1 MDGAAEIPRF
11 LLEEKCIKCH
21 HPQRTE
27 GGLDLSTRESLLRG
41 GDSGAA
47 IDLKQPD
54 LSRLL
59 QRIALPANDDEVMP
73 PKKHAAP
80 LTKEQQQSIAKWI
93 AAGAVWPEGLRLHP
107 REAQS
112 MLPWDAAVDA
122 SLTRIQAFPERIQ
135 LDHHDDFHRLV
146 IVAQRNDGETLDI
159 TNEAKLTISHPA
171 IARLTDQR
179 VEPLSDGDAEVLIVY
194 RGLETRV
201 PVQVRNCQL
210 VRPVSFQ
217 LDIIPQ
223 LTATGCN
230 AGSCH
235 GAASGKDG
243 FHLSLYGFD
252 PAGDYYRLLEQQP
265 GRRVNLAIPEASLL
279 LTKALGQVSHTG
291 GKLFA
296 PKSNAEQVL
305 LQWIREGAK
314 LDDEKTIPHP
324 TSLSMEPREWLFI
337 GEGKTMP
344 LTVCAHYS
352 DGTDRDVTELCAF
365 SSTNDHSVRIEPRSG
380 VSRSREPGEAL
391 LLARFQ
397 TLTQGAQVIV
407 IPADSPAPS
416 KGSGSSH
423 PIDLAVQH
431 KLSQLRIEASPR
443 CDDASFLRRSCIDLI
458 GRLPTQ
464 AEWQA
469 FLSDNAVNKR
479 DKWIDHLLDRPE
491 FSEIWSMKW
500 AELLQIRT
508 FDNGAQQVSYKAA
521 LGYYQWLQQRIAANR
536 PLNEIFREL
545 LSSEGGTF
553 DVPATNFFQIE
564 QDVLKLTENIVQVFT
579 GMRVQCAQCHNHPF
593 DRWSMNDYYGFA
605 SFFAQVKRK
614 NAEDPRE
621 RIVFDAD
628 GEVPHLVTKKPV
640 PPTFLGGDPAEIKPG
655 QTRRQ
660 VVAEWLTNQNNPWFA
675 RHLANVTWAH
685 FFGIGI
691 VEPVDDV
698 RISNPP
704 ANAELLDVITQ
715 QFIRDQFDLKKLV
728 RFICQSETYQRST
741 SVNSSNRTNDRHFSH
756 ALTRRIRAEVL
767 LDCISQITATP
778 NKFRGLPLGSRAVQI
793 ADGNTSNYFL
803 TTFGRASRASVC
815 SCEVKLEPNLSQ
827 ALHLLNGETTHQR
840 IQQGKVPEQLL
851 KELGTPESVMN
862 ALYIRA
868 FSRQPSES
876 ETQQMMNLW
885 QQCTNDAERLQLL
898 NDLFWAILNAKEFVF
913 NH

>member
-1 MDGAAEIPRF
+1 MALATELPRL
-11 LLEEKCIKCH
+11 LLEEKCLKCH
-21 HPQRTE
+21 HSNQSE
-27 GGLDLSTRESLLRG
+27 GGLDLSSRETFLRG

-47 IDLKQPD
+47 IDLQKPEQ
-54 LSRLL
+54 SRII
-59 QRIALPANDDEVMP
+59 QRISLAADNDEIMP
-73 PKKHAAP
+73 PTKHSPP
-80 LTKEQQQSIAKWI
+80 LNHEQQQVILNWI
-93 AAGAVWPEGLRLHP
+93 ATGAPWPDNLRLHA
-107 REAQS
+107 RESQS
-112 MLPWDAAVDA
+112 MLPWDAPADT
-122 SLTRIQAFPERIQ
+122 SLTRIQCYPARVQ

-159 TNEAKLTISHPA
+159 TRE
-171 IARLTDQR
+171 ARLTVQPENIVRILDQR
-179 VEPLSDGDAEVLIVY
+179 IEPLSDGEAEILVFY

-201 PVQVRNCQL
+201 PVQVRNSQL
-210 VRPVSFQ
+210 KRPVSFQ

-223 LTATGCN
+223 LTASGCN

-243 FHLSLYGFD
+243 FHLSLFGFD
-252 PAGDYYRLLEQQP
+252 PAGDYFRLIEQQP

-279 LTKALGQVSHTG
+279 LTKAMGQVSHTG

-296 PKSNAEQVL
+296 PQSTAEQVL
-305 LQWIREGAK
+305 LQWIREGAL
-314 LDDEKTIPHP
+314 LDDDKAIPHP
-324 TSLSMEPREWLFI
+324 TSLSIEPREWLFI
-337 GEGKTMP
+337 GEGKSMP
-344 LTVCAHYS
+344 VTVCAHYS
-352 DGTDRDVTELCAF
+352 DGSDRDVTELCAF
-365 SSTNDHSVRIEPRSG
+365 SSTNDHSVRIDPRSG
-380 VSRSREPGEAL
+380 VSRSQQPGEAL

-407 IPADSPAPS
+407 IPAGSPAPTT
-416 KGSGSSH
+416 GSGSSH
-423 PIDLAVQH
+423 PIDIAVQR

-458 GRLPTQ
+458 GRLPTED
-464 AEWQA
+464 EWRV
-469 FLSDNAVNKR
+469 FLADTATDKR
-479 DKWIDHLLDRPE
+479 DKWIDQLLELPA

-536 PLNEIFREL
+536 PLDEIFREL

-553 DVPATNFFQIE
+553 DAPATNFFQIE

-579 GMRVQCAQCHNHPF
+579 GMRIQCAQCHNHPF

-605 SFFAQVKRK
+605 SFFSQVKRK

-621 RIVFDAD
+621 RIIFDGD

-640 PPTFLGGDPAEIKPG
+640 PPTFLGGIPAEIKPG

-660 VVAEWLTNQNNPWFA
+660 VVAQWLTQKDNPWFA

-704 ANAELLDVITQ
+704 ANTELLDVITQ
-715 QFIRDQFDLKKLV
+715 QFIADQFDLKKLV
-728 RFICQSETYQRST
+728 RFICRSETYQRST
-741 SVNSSNRTNDRHFSH
+741 QVNASNRENERHFSH
-756 ALTRRIRAEVL
+756 ALTRRIRAEIL
-767 LDCISQITATP
+767 LDCISQVTATP
-778 NKFRGLPLGSRAVQI
+778 NKFRGLPLGARAVQI

-827 ALHLLNGETTHQR
+827 ALHLINGDTTHQR
-840 IQQGKVPEQLL
+840 IQQGNVPTQLL
-851 KELGTPESVMN
+851 KERGSAEAAMT

-868 FSRQPSES
+868 FCRQPTAA
-876 ETQQMMNLW
+876 ETQQFNGLW
-885 QQCTNDAERLQLL
+885 SQCANDAERTQLL